1 MGSLHSLTQ
10 IVKAKQAFERVTVSR
25 AEALEMFQENK
36 FKVELIQGLPED
48 ASITCY
54 RCGPM
59 VDLCRGP
66 HVPNTGALRAVAVT
80 NASRA
85 FWRADVTREPLQ
97 RVYAIAFPEDKELKE
112 YQHRIE
118 EAKKRDHRL
127 LGAQQELFFFHQL
140 SPGSCFFLPAGTR
153 IYNALVEVCAYG
165 GAAAIPGR
173 GREAGVCQEGDPLCR
188 VGPLGGRQEPHTSRA
203 PCTPPCH

>member
-1 MGSLHSLTQ
+1 M
-10 IVKAKQAFERVTVSR
+10 KAKQAFERVTVSR

-36 FKVELIQGLPED
+36 FKVELIQGLPEE

-66 HVPNTGALRAVAVT
+66 HVPNTALLRATAVT

-85 FWRADVTREPLQ
+85 FWRADVKREPLQ
-97 RVYAIAFPEDKELKE
+97 RVYAISFPEDKELKE
-112 YQHRIE
+112 YQHRME

-127 LGAQQELFFFHQL
+127 LGVQQELFFFHQL

-153 IYNALVEVCAYG
+153 IYNALVEVGGCRGLTWGWVIWGG
-165 GAAAIPGR
+165 GAGGKPGPGAQKRGQCRRTAARRRANSQPQG
-173 GREAGVCQEGDPLCR
+173 A
-188 VGPLGGRQEPHTSRA
+188 PHGCNRW
-203 PCTPPCH
+203 